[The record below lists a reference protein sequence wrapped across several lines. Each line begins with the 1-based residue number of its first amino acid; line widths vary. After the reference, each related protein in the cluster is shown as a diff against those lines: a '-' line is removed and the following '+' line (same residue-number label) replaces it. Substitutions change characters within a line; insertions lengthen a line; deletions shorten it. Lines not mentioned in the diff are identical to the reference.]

1 MLKQPAYASLMGLAC
16 LVAVYVPTFVLV
28 SVLIASGALGTLS
41 KDQAQIAAIPL
52 VILISAALAL
62 AGMAMLARR
71 RHLALATYGFK
82 TASLRQLA
90 LALGLGL
97 LFALGLRVLSRV
109 LPLGASADLGDLR
122 QRQVIL
128 FFWMAA
134 PVQEETI
141 FRGLV
146 QTVVET
152 RLPLLLKLGK
162 FSLPFSA
169 LISALLFGLV
179 HIATARLGASLGQ
192 VLFIVCGAFV
202 LGILAGWLRWKSGS
216 LLPAI
221 LVHALFNMLAG

>member
-146 QTVVET
+146 QTVV
-152 RLPLLLKLGK
+152 
-162 FSLPFSA
+162 
-169 LISALLFGLV
+169 ALLGPDLCTAVRLSAYRHCEAGRFIGPSVVHRLRCLRARHPGRLV
-179 HIATARLGASLGQ
+179 ALEEREPATGHPSTRAIQHAGWVTAR
-192 VLFIVCGAFV
+192 
-202 LGILAGWLRWKSGS
+202 
-216 LLPAI
+216 
-221 LVHALFNMLAG
+221 